1 MDSRFCY
8 PISDYRLPVA
18 DVGHTD
24 RRSLVTFLYYMIRPT
39 QKTEQSTEPQTG
51 RPAQSGEAWLGRNR
65 SDKRRLWERLNPRH
79 RRDLRLLAEALALQ
93 QTHARLPEQ
102 ARIRLDAALAELE
115 RVVRRV
121 AAILMEVA
129 RRTPPPG

>member
-1 MDSRFCY
+1 
-8 PISDYRLPVA
+8 
-18 DVGHTD
+18 
-24 RRSLVTFLYYMIRPT
+24 MIRPT
-39 QKTEQSTEPQTG
+39 QKAEQVTEPQTG
-51 RPAQSGEAWLGRNR
+51 RPAQSCEAWLGRNR

-102 ARIRLDAALAELE
+102 VRIRLDAALAELE
-115 RVVRRV
+115 RVVRRI
-121 AAILMEVA
+121 ATILMEVA